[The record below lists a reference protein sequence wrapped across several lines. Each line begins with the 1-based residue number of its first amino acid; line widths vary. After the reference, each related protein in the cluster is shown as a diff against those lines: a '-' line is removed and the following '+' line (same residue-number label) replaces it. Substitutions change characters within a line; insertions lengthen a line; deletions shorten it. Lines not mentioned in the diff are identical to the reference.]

1 MDIDYSLEPTS
12 GPTTVNATTTGIQ
25 SFPAMALTPNGSGVV
40 FFTNGGALVG
50 RRLDISG
57 TPVGP
62 EVSVGASTMIAPK
75 AVALKNGNFVVV
87 WIADSDV
94 MAQVYTPGLT
104 PVGSAVR
111 LFDGTT
117 SQYFFRTDIAA
128 TPDGAFAAVAD
139 KFYSGTDYDIH
150 VRTFSST
157 GAELKSAYLSSSGTR
172 DLNGEVAVLKNG
184 TIAVAYTREVSGEY
198 QAWSAIYSTKSAGT
212 SLTEVKAPF
221 AVTALTSQSDYDVPW
236 DLVSTPANGGY
247 AIVKSVDN
255 HSFSTTYRYP
265 QIINVSAD
273 GVVGNDP
280 YFGPVGDNPFS
291 ADVSAAGRSVVA
303 SVSGSRIT
311 LSFGKDYPEAYIEL
325 GNSGTQFS
333 PLVKWINNYTV
344 QVTFAS
350 TSGYGSDGNSTGVAT
365 ARYQLVK
372 TWEGYSSGELM
383 TGQEIID
390 VMYGGAGNAT
400 LNGGG
405 GPDTMHGG
413 ADSDTY
419 YVDDAH
425 DVVDEAATGSTGND
439 VVIASVSFKLPYAVE
454 RLSLSGGKAIN
465 GTGNE
470 LKNTLVGNSAGNR
483 LDGSFGADLMKGM
496 GGNDSYVVDN
506 VGDVVNEI
514 DPGSNGID
522 TVYASIDYKLGD
534 QLERLV
540 LTGSLKL
547 DGTGN
552 GLANFIQGN
561 AKANVLKGGGN
572 NDTIKGGGKDTID
585 GGSGKDIAD
594 YSDKTKAVVATL
606 NGSHTVTVK
615 VGGNAED
622 KIKNIEGLT
631 GGSKAD
637 VLSGDSKANVLN
649 GGLGKDTLKGESGSD
664 QFVFSTALSKSN
676 ADKIADI
683 KHDTDKIV
691 LDDAIFKAIGA
702 KLDKAEFYA
711 KSGATSAHD
720 GNDHI
725 VYDKSTGKLYYDS
738 DGKGGHGAVLFATLS
753 GHPSLDSGDFLIV

>member
-12 GPTTVNATTTGIQ
+12 GPTTVNATTTGNQ
-25 SFPAMALTPNGSGVV
+25 TSPAMAMAANGSGVV

-50 RRLDISG
+50 RRLDTSG
-57 TPVGP
+57 APVGP
-62 EVSVGASTMIAPK
+62 EVSVGVSTAFTPK

-87 WIADSDV
+87 WLADSDV

-104 PVGSAVR
+104 RVGSAVK
-111 LFDGTT
+111 LFDGDA
-117 SQYFFRTDIAA
+117 SRYFFRTDVAA
-128 TPDGAFAAVAD
+128 TPDGGFVAVAD
-139 KFYSGTDYDIH
+139 KYYASDDYDIH
-150 VRTFSST
+150 LKTFSAT
-157 GAELKSAYLSSSGTR
+157 GAELKHAYLSSSGTR
-172 DLNGEVAVLKNG
+172 DLNGEVTVLKNG
-184 TIAVAYTREVSGEY
+184 DIAVAHTREISSEY
-198 QAWSAIYSTKSAGT
+198 QTWSAIYSTKSTDT

-273 GVVGNDP
+273 GVVGNSP
-280 YFGPVGDNPFS
+280 YFGPAGGNPYS
-291 ADVSAAGRSVVA
+291 ADVSAAGRTVVA
-303 SVSGSRIT
+303 SVSNSRIT
-311 LSFGKDYPEAYIEL
+311 LTFGKDYPEAYIDL
-325 GNSGTQFS
+325 GSSGTQFS

-350 TSGYGSDGNSTGVAT
+350 TSGYGSEGNSTGIAT
-365 ARYQLVK
+365 ARYELVK
-372 TWEGYSSGELM
+372 TWQGYSSGEVM
-383 TGQEIID
+383 KGEEIID
-390 VMYGGAGNAT
+390 VMFGGAGNDT

-425 DVVDEAATGSTGND
+425 DVVDEAGSTGND

-454 RLSLSGGKAIN
+454 RLSLSGSKAIN

-470 LKNTLVGNSAGNR
+470 LNNSITGNSAANR
-483 LDGSFGADLMKGM
+483 IDGSFGADLMKGM

-522 TVYASIDYKLGD
+522 TVYASIDYRLGSS
-534 QLERLV
+534 LERLV

-547 DGTGN
+547 DGSGN
-552 GLANFIQGN
+552 GLANYIQGN
-561 AKANVLKGGGN
+561 GKANVLKGGGN
-572 NDTIKGGGKDTID
+572 NDTIKGGGGKDTID
-585 GGSGKDIAD
+585 GSSGKDIAD

-606 NGSHTVTVK
+606 NGSHTATVK
-615 VGGNAED
+615 IGGNGED

-637 VLSGDSKANVLN
+637 TLTGDSKANVLN

-676 ADKIADI
+676 ADKIADF

-720 GNDHI
+720 GNDHVI
-725 VYDKSTGKLYYDS
+725 YDKSSGKLYYDS

-753 GHPSLDSGDFLIV
+753 GHPSLDHGDFLIV